1 VSNPETSRAKLQSLP
16 TREEAPPDGRLR
28 ELSGWGQHPVV
39 LGVERLSED
48 LPEITRDA
56 ILSRGL
62 GRAYGDASLPP
73 EGARSHVAGTPLAD
87 RLLSFDAETG
97 LLRAEAGC
105 SLTELNRIFLPRG
118 WASYVSP
125 GTAQITL
132 GGMVASDVHSKDHH
146 SAGCFGRHV
155 RALRMRVAD
164 GRILDVSDENEPE
177 LFHATFG
184 GQGLTGHILEVELE
198 MKRVPSSWIWYESE
212 RVGSIDEL
220 LPQLVDAGREW
231 PSTVA
236 WLDCTAR
243 GRSLG
248 RGILMKGRWAT
259 AAEAPQGAPPRPPSL
274 MVPFRFP
281 SGLANRHTL
290 RLLNTFWYRKHPK
303 RKQVGLGTP
312 DWWYHPLDGIG
323 HWHRVF
329 GARGFTQYQ
338 CVIPGD
344 VDVCRE
350 FLTRFQRGGGSSF
363 VTVLKD
369 CGAGGQGPLSFP
381 MPGASLALDIP
392 IQRTKTRRLVADLN
406 EFVIGHGGRIY
417 LAKDAFTTAEHF
429 RAMYPRLD
437 EFEAVRRR
445 WDPEG
450 RLASAQSRRLLP
462 DG

>member
-1 VSNPETSRAKLQSLP
+1 
-16 TREEAPPDGRLR
+16 
-28 ELSGWGQHPVV
+28 
-39 LGVERLSED
+39 
-48 LPEITRDA
+48 
-56 ILSRGL
+56 
-62 GRAYGDASLPP
+62 
-73 EGARSHVAGTPLAD
+73 
-87 RLLSFDAETG
+87 
-97 LLRAEAGC
+97 
-105 SLTELNRIFLPRG
+105 
-118 WASYVSP
+118 
-125 GTAQITL
+125 
-132 GGMVASDVHSKDHH
+132 
-146 SAGCFGRHV
+146 
-155 RALRMRVAD
+155 
-164 GRILDVSDENEPE
+164 
-177 LFHATFG
+177 
-184 GQGLTGHILEVELE
+184 
-198 MKRVPSSWIWYESE
+198 
-212 RVGSIDEL
+212 
-220 LPQLVDAGREW
+220 
-231 PSTVA
+231 
-236 WLDCTAR
+236 
-243 GRSLG
+243 
-248 RGILMKGRWAT
+248 
-259 AAEAPQGAPPRPPSL
+259 

-344 VDVCRE
+344 VDVYRE
-350 FLTRFQRGGGSSF
+350 FLTLFQRGGGSSF

-369 CGAGGQGPLSFP
+369 CGAEGQGPLSFP
-381 MPGASLALDIP
+381 MPGASLAFDVP
-392 IQRTKTRRLVADLN
+392 IQRKKTRRLVADLN

-417 LAKDAFTTAEHF
+417 LAKDAFTTAAHF